1 MGQRSWSLWTSFSI
15 KSHVGKKKSSRLAV
29 SKFKVMEI
37 LHIEKFNLS
46 DRPES
51 FLFIWVPR
59 VTLLNPVDMSS

>member
-1 MGQRSWSLWTSFSI
+1 M
-15 KSHVGKKKSSRLAV
+15 GKKKSSRLAV